1 MTALPGGPV
10 TFLFTD
16 VEGSTRLVKALR
28 EGYADVLA
36 EHRGLIRAAVAAHGG
51 HEVDTQGDAFF
62 VAFAGAKQAVL
73 CAVQIQR
80 ALAGHGW
87 PGGAPVRVR
96 IGIHTGSA
104 VLAGGGYTGL
114 AVHRAAR
121 ICAAARGGQVLISQ
135 ATQAL
140 VEDEEEELGFTLI
153 DAGEYR
159 LKDLD
164 RPVRLFRLAA
174 PGVDPGPAPSGQIAA
189 AGSAGGSVHGF
200 PAALTSFIGRE
211 RELAQA
217 KGLLADSYL
226 VTLTGPGGSGK
237 TRLCI
242 ALAAAVAGDYLDGV
256 YFVPLAPVRDPG
268 LVPSTIARSIGLQDA
283 RDRPLMEHLVSQLR
297 GRRLLLV
304 LDNFEHL
311 LAAAPIVTRL
321 LQETGAVRILVSSR
335 SPLRI
340 SGEQEC
346 PVPPLAVPGEEA
358 RPTAASLA
366 ACESV
371 RLFAERAAAVVPG
384 FAVDDQSAP
393 AIAHVAR
400 RLDGLPLAIE
410 LAAARVKVLPPEA
423 ILPRLE
429 HSLGLLTGGR
439 RDVPD
444 RQQTLRA
451 TIAWSHDLLT
461 EGARRL
467 LAVCSVFAGGASL
480 GFIETVCAAA
490 DTGLPVLDGL
500 QELADQSLMRQVRSP
515 GPVRYA
521 MLETIR
527 EYAAECLEAM
537 PEAERVRRAHAA
549 AFLALVETGGRP
561 HAGLARKDWLQRVEV
576 EQNNIRSALSWY
588 RQHDL
593 PVALRLAASMSA
605 FWSLRGHHTEGRQRL
620 DELLSLVPG
629 ESVDR
634 VSALNGAAWLAIDQG
649 EYARAADL
657 LGQSIELS
665 HSLGD
670 TVGEGIATLYL
681 GRCKMSGLRMVE
693 AAPEVER
700 GVALVHESGDRPAI
714 AFSMFYSGL
723 TALLTGR
730 LEAACDLFGRCAAL
744 AAELGLT
751 PLSARARQML
761 GFPLLE
767 LGELSAAR
775 AAMAESFPEIMDV
788 GDRWVIQMGL
798 SGFVGLAAK
807 TGRPRMA
814 LRLAG
819 AADAYRDVNEF
830 SLPGPVAEMVDRWLA
845 PARATAGRAADR
857 LRADGRRL
865 SPEEAVGVVLAN
877 EPDDTRPPGPRRGSS
892 SPLTRRE
899 AEVAALVAR
908 GLTNRDIAAQLYLSI
923 RTVEVH
929 VDHILTKLGFHART
943 QLAAWALEEGLRSED
958 T

>member
-1 MTALPGGPV
+1 MPDVSSDTARLSLPKP
-10 TFLFTD
+10 
-16 VEGSTRLVKALR
+16 
-28 EGYADVLA
+28 
-36 EHRGLIRAAVAAHGG
+36 
-51 HEVDTQGDAFF
+51 
-62 VAFAGAKQAVL
+62 
-73 CAVQIQR
+73 
-80 ALAGHGW
+80 
-87 PGGAPVRVR
+87 
-96 IGIHTGSA
+96 
-104 VLAGGGYTGL
+104 
-114 AVHRAAR
+114 
-121 ICAAARGGQVLISQ
+121 
-135 ATQAL
+135 
-140 VEDEEEELGFTLI
+140 
-153 DAGEYR
+153 
-159 LKDLD
+159 
-164 RPVRLFRLAA
+164 
-174 PGVDPGPAPSGQIAA
+174 
-189 AGSAGGSVHGF
+189 
-200 PAALTSFIGRE
+200 LTSFIGRE
-211 RELAQA
+211 GELAQA
-217 KGLLADSYL
+217 KRLLADSYL

-242 ALAAAVAGDYLDGV
+242 ALAAAVAGDYPDGV

-283 RDRPLMEHLVSQLR
+283 RDRPLMEHLVSQLC
-297 GRRLLLV
+297 GRQLLLV

-321 LQETGAVRILVSSR
+321 LEETSAVRILVSSR
-335 SPLRI
+335 SSLRI

-371 RLFAERAAAVVPG
+371 RLFAERAAAAVPG
-384 FAVDDQSAP
+384 FAVDDESAP
-393 AIAHVAR
+393 AIAHIAR

-410 LAAARVKVLPPEA
+410 LAAARVKLLPPEA

-451 TIAWSHDLLT
+451 TIAWSYDLLT
-461 EGARRL
+461 DGARRL
-467 LAVCSVFAGGASL
+467 LAVCSVFAGGVSL
-480 GFIETVCAAA
+480 EVIETVCDAAV
-490 DTGLPVLDGL
+490 DVGLPVLDGVA
-500 QELADQSLMRQVRSP
+500 ELVDQSLLRQLPRP
-515 GPVRYA
+515 GPVRYV

-527 EYAAECLEAM
+527 EYAAERLEAM

-576 EQNNIRSALSWY
+576 EQNNIRAALSWY

-629 ESVDR
+629 ESIDR

-657 LGQSIELS
+657 LGQSIALS
-665 HSLGD
+665 HRLGD

-681 GRCKMSGLRMVE
+681 GRCKMSSLRIVE

-700 GVALVHESGDRPAI
+700 GVALMHEAGDRPAI
-714 AFSMFYSGL
+714 ACSMFYSGL
-723 TALLTGR
+723 AALLTGR
-730 LEAACDLFGRCAAL
+730 LEASCDLFGRCAAL

-751 PLSARARQML
+751 PLGARARQML

-767 LGELSAAR
+767 LGELAAAR

-788 GDRWVIQMGL
+788 GDRWVIQIGL
-798 SGFVGLAAK
+798 SGFIGLAAK

-830 SLPGPVAEMVDRWLA
+830 SLPEPIAEMVDRWLA
-845 PARATAGRAADR
+845 PARAQAGRAADR

-865 SPEEAVGVVLAN
+865 SPEEAVGLVLAN
-877 EPDDTRPPGPRRGSS
+877 EPDDASRLGPRRGSS
-892 SPLTRRE
+892 SALTRRE

-908 GLTNRDIAAQLYLSI
+908 GLTNRDIAAQLFLSV

-929 VDHILTKLGFHART
+929 VDHVLTKLGFRTRT
-943 QLAAWALEEGLRSED
+943 QLAAWALEEGLRPED